1 MNEKDTNSSFLCQD
15 ESESKKDDGSD
26 EDEIDTKQ
34 TLLML
39 ILFSSSSYVR
49 SVLVS
54 QFVLEIVLEIE
65 IVGSGRW
72 I

>member
-1 MNEKDTNSSFLCQD
+1 MNEKDTNSSFLCQE

-34 TLLML
+34 TLFML
-39 ILFSSSSYVR
+39 ILFLSSSFTSSYVR

-54 QFVLEIVLEIE
+54 QSVLEIE
-65 IVGSGRW
+65 IVG
-72 I
+72 